1 MGVGVVGVA
10 IAVAVGT
17 LLTRHVLSS
26 GGLSSTRQSR
36 VRGVVTTVGGINGT
50 VAAGRLSGRDLGLGL
65 SSGDTTETSTAGTGI
80 GILGLAVA
88 AVVVVG
94 EALLVNSIE
103 GRVFAA
109 SGGSR
114 LSWGLVGEGL
124 LDLRLGLADLLGEGV
139 EGLLGLGG
147 VASEV
152 VEGLG
157 GGLGNGRKTGGRAS
171 LAGTLGRGRKGRT
184 RSNGGVL
191 RRLSAGLG
199 LLTVLIDVHS
209 VTVQAHATKLHGS
222 TVHSVVAG
230 HDNSLLLLHHTTLE
244 AGSTAALL
252 QSAAREGAGRRTGRS
267 GSRHS
272 GGVKGATDSAG
283 SSCSGRRSGNIG
295 NLFEIGLGQ
304 VILGSL
310 DGGLGND
317 GNGHFGGLGD
327 GCLLCGGGDGNGDRS
342 GSGFGGLSLLND
354 GLFGLFGGRSRSGLG
369 SLLGLGWRRRGFGE
383 EAGPSLLCA
392 LGDHT
397 GLGLSRL

>member
-1 MGVGVVGVA
+1 
-10 IAVAVGT
+10 
-17 LLTRHVLSS
+17 
-26 GGLSSTRQSR
+26 
-36 VRGVVTTVGGINGT
+36 VTTVGGINGA

-65 SSGDTTETSTAGTGI
+65 CGGDTAEASTAGTGI

-88 AVVVVG
+88 AIVVVG

-109 SGGSR
+109 GGGSR
-114 LSWGLVGEGL
+114 LSRSLVGEWL
-124 LDLRLGLADLLGEGV
+124 LDLRLGLADLLSEGV
-139 EGLLGLGG
+139 ERLLSLGG

-157 GGLGNGRKTGGRAS
+157 GGLRNGRKTGGRAS
-171 LAGTLGRGRKGRT
+171 LAGALGRRRKGGT

-199 LLTVLIDVHS
+199 LLAVLINVHS
-209 VTVQAHATKLHGS
+209 ITVQAHATKLHGG
-222 TVHSVVAG
+222 TVDCVISG
-230 HDNSLLLLHHTTLE
+230 HDYGLLLLHNTALE

-252 QSAAREGAGRRTGRS
+252 QSATGKGAGGRTGRS
-267 GSRHS
+267 SSRRS

-295 NLFEIGLGQ
+295 NLFEVSLGQ
-304 VILGSL
+304 VILGGL
-310 DGGLGND
+310 DVGLGND
-317 GNGHFGGLGD
+317 RNSHFGGLGN
-327 GCLLCGGGDGNGDRS
+327 GRLLCGGGDGDGDRS
-342 GSGFGGLSLLND
+342 RSGFGGFLLLSNRI
-354 GLFGLFGGRSRSGLG
+354 FGLFGGRSGSGLG
-369 SLLGLGWRRRGFGE
+369 SLLRLRWRRRGFGE